1 MRAVLTYHSIDP
13 SGSPISVAPEA
24 FARHLTWLCS
34 GQVVVAPL
42 AALAEPAASDGDPR
56 PHVALTFD
64 DGFANF
70 ASWVWP
76 RLRDAGLPATVFLVS
91 AHMGGTNVWGGR
103 PAAGIPALP
112 LMSWKDAATCAAEG
126 ATIGAHTRTHPHLP
140 GLAADAAREE
150 MAGGRQDL
158 CNALGVAVTAFAYP
172 YGAVSSGVA
181 EAAASIFELACTT
194 EHRPLA
200 AGDARHRLPRLDMFY
215 FQAPGALHDWG
226 SAAFRRRVTMRRT
239 LRAVRRGM
247 AALAMSGGRRA
258 GKSL

>member
-1 MRAVLTYHSIDP
+1 MRALLTYHSIDS

-24 FARHLTWLCS
+24 FARHLAWLKS
-34 GQVVVAPL
+34 GRVVVAPL
-42 AALAEPAASDGDPR
+42 AALAEPVAPDGDPR

-70 ASWVWP
+70 ASWAWP
-76 RLRDAGLPATVFLVS
+76 RLRDAGLPVTVFLVS

-103 PAAGIPALP
+103 PVAGIPALP
-112 LMSWKDAATCAAEG
+112 VMSWEAAATCAAEG

-140 GLAADAAREE
+140 GLAFDRAREE
-150 MAGGRQDL
+150 MAGGLQDL
-158 CNALGVAVTAFAYP
+158 RNTLGVPVTSFAYP
-172 YGAVSSGVA
+172 YGAVSASV
-181 EAAASIFELACTT
+181 AAAAAAIYELACTT

-215 FQAPGALHDWG
+215 FQAPDALRDWG

-239 LRAVRRGM
+239 LRTVRHGL
-247 AALAMSGGRRA
+247 AALPMIGGRRA
-258 GKSL
+258 TKSL